1 MSDKL
6 KKYENMKRRRYV
18 KNTKQ
23 RNLRDK
29 MIDAE
34 SELLK
39 SKLQIEEREEIEE
52 EEETEEQ
59 KELREKE
66 EKNITNVLTKYIIEE
81 NKDAEEIRRLLNKK
95 PELFQHLKMT
105 FILDKMKELNETKI
119 KILINNTLK
128 TPDKMNFL
136 L

>member
-1 MSDKL
+1 MSNQV

-18 KNTKQ
+18 KSKKQ
-23 RNLRDK
+23 RDARDK
-29 MIDAE
+29 MIETE

-39 SKLQIEEREEIEE
+39 SKLPVEEEEDIE
-52 EEETEEQ
+52 EEETEEE

-66 EKNITNVLTKYIIEE
+66 EINITNLLTKYIIEE
-81 NKDAEEIRRLLNKK
+81 NKGAEDIRRLLNRK

-119 KILINNTLK
+119 KILIKNRLK